1 MSPTRVT
8 NVRITPVAFRDP
20 PLLNAVGVHEP
31 FAIRSVLEV
40 ETSDGITGLSESYG
54 DAGHLERLRRVADA
68 IVGVDVFDTNQIFA
82 RASSTL
88 TGVVGGDAHGLTGHI
103 SASGTVLRVF
113 SSFEV
118 ACLDIQGKALGRPVS
133 DLLGG
138 AVRKEV
144 PFSAYLFYKWGA
156 HPGEQPDRYGEALD
170 AAGIVDQ
177 ARWMLSTFGFGAIKL
192 KGGVF
197 DPREEILAIH
207 ALRDAFPHV
216 PLRLDPNA
224 AWSVETSIRVGRELA
239 GVLEYLEDPTPGI
252 SGMATVAREVPM
264 PLATNMCV
272 VGFEDLAPAIRER
285 AVGVILSDHH
295 YWGGLR
301 DSQGLAK
308 ICETF
313 DLGLS
318 MHSNSHLGIS
328 LAAMTH
334 LASAVTNL
342 TYALDT
348 HWPWKDEDVI
358 VPGTL
363 SFKDGSV
370 AVPTG
375 PGLGVELD
383 PEALDKL
390 HRQYLSCGIAQRNDT
405 RYMQQFNPS
414 FDGKVPRW

>member
-68 IVGVDVFDTNQIFA
+68 IVGVDIFDTNQIFA

-138 AVRKEV
+138 TVRKEV

-224 AWSVETSIRVGRELA
+224 AWSVETSIRVGR
-239 GVLEYLEDPTPGI
+239 
-252 SGMATVAREVPM
+252 
-264 PLATNMCV
+264 
-272 VGFEDLAPAIRER
+272 
-285 AVGVILSDHH
+285 
-295 YWGGLR
+295 
-301 DSQGLAK
+301 
-308 ICETF
+308 
-313 DLGLS
+313 
-318 MHSNSHLGIS
+318 
-328 LAAMTH
+328 
-334 LASAVTNL
+334 
-342 TYALDT
+342 
-348 HWPWKDEDVI
+348 
-358 VPGTL
+358 
-363 SFKDGSV
+363 
-370 AVPTG
+370 
-375 PGLGVELD
+375 
-383 PEALDKL
+383 
-390 HRQYLSCGIAQRNDT
+390 
-405 RYMQQFNPS
+405 
-414 FDGKVPRW
+414 